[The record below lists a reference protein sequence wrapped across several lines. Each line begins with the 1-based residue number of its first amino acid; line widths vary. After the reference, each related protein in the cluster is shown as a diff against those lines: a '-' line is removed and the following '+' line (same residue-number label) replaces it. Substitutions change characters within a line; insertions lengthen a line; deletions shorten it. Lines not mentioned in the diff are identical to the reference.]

1 MSAVNKIF
9 PAPVLRIQE
18 LLSAPEV
25 AQASGLALKAN
36 ERLNDH
42 KVPYSRTYR
51 DSLDFMYPEFFKPI
65 FRRLRRHIEDEF
77 KCNVSSM
84 VGRESIFR
92 YGQHLPF
99 HTEPHADIS
108 CVLWLDFPAK
118 PDPAKRDYSGMF
130 CLHNPHL
137 LFGGRAS
144 GVFGNINHMEMP
156 APGDAFV
163 IPIAHAAFCVPVQRR
178 STRCGTSL

>member
-1 MSAVNKIF
+1 MSTVNKIF
-9 PAPVLRIQE
+9 PAPVLRIRE
-18 LLSAPEV
+18 LLGSMEV
-25 AQASGLALKAN
+25 EQATELALKAN
-36 ERLNDH
+36 DRLNDH
-42 KVPYSRTYR
+42 QVPYSRTYR

-108 CVLWLDFPAK
+108 CVLWLDFPAI
-118 PDPAKRDYSGMF
+118 S
-130 CLHNPHL
+130 
-137 LFGGRAS
+137 
-144 GVFGNINHMEMP
+144 
-156 APGDAFV
+156 
-163 IPIAHAAFCVPVQRR
+163 
-178 STRCGTSL
+178 